1 MERQL
6 TYEEALAL
14 VETRWW
20 EGKEPYEIVLVQLF
34 TDRLI
39 MPFGDFHKAV
49 EDALGRPVWT
59 HEFAY
64 ADGLKAEFLGER
76 KAPTF
81 AEIVALLPADKVI
94 VVEAGP

>member
-1 MERQL
+1 MERTL
-6 TYEEALAL
+6 TQEEALAL
-14 VETRWW
+14 FETRWW

-64 ADGLKAEFLGER
+64 DGLKKEFLGER

-81 AEIVALLPADKVI
+81 DEIVGLLPADKVI
-94 VVEAGP
+94 IVEAGS